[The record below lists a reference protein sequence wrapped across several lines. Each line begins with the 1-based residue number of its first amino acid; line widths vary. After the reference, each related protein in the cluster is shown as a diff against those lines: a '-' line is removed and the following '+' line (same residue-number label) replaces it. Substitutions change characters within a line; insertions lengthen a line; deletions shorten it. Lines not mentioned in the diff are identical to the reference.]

1 MLVRGT
7 VLSIFLCAS
16 TAKRPVA
23 PPHALER
30 LQKCEA
36 SRCSELALTGS
47 REASSKLTSGEEKAV
62 MGALDKMDGC
72 LVVHNRAKP
81 HSRTSTPPAGHT
93 PSGSGSPSLF
103 PR

>member
-1 MLVRGT
+1 MPASLLLSWLLCGWGVTRLGPWERQPQTHDWSVMLVRGT

-36 SRCSELALTGS
+36 SRCSEL
-47 REASSKLTSGEEKAV
+47 
-62 MGALDKMDGC
+62 
-72 LVVHNRAKP
+72 VVARQ
-81 HSRTSTPPAGHT
+81 R
-93 PSGSGSPSLF
+93 L
-103 PR
+103 

>member
-1 MLVRGT
+1 MGSGNPRRTAGRRRMLVRGT

-36 SRCSELALTGS
+36 SRCNELAVARQRL
-47 REASSKLTSGEEKAV
+47 
-62 MGALDKMDGC
+62 
-72 LVVHNRAKP
+72 
-81 HSRTSTPPAGHT
+81 
-93 PSGSGSPSLF
+93 
-103 PR
+103 

>member
-36 SRCSELALTGS
+36 SRCSELAVARQRL
-47 REASSKLTSGEEKAV
+47 
-62 MGALDKMDGC
+62 
-72 LVVHNRAKP
+72 
-81 HSRTSTPPAGHT
+81 
-93 PSGSGSPSLF
+93 
-103 PR
+103 